1 MATPSMLPQWAY
13 MHIAGQ
19 DASEYLSPGLVQFA
33 RATDTYFNLGN
44 KFRNPTVAPTHDV
57 TTDRS
62 QRLML
67 RFVPVDRE
75 DNTYSY
81 KVRYTLAVGD
91 NRVLDMASTFFDIRG
106 VLDRG
111 PSFKP
116 YSGTAYNSLAPKG
129 APNASQWIAKGVPTA
144 AAAGNGEEEHET
156 EEKTAT
162 YTFANAPVKAEAQI
176 TKEGLPIGLE
186 ISAENESKPIYADKL
201 YQPEPQ
207 VGDETWTDLD
217 GKTEEY
223 GGRALKPT
231 TNMKPCYGSYAKPT
245 NLKGGQAKPKNSE
258 PSSEKIEY
266 DIDMEFFDNTSQRT
280 NFSPKI
286 VMYAENVGLET
297 PDTHVVYK
305 PGTEDTSSEANL
317 GQQSMPN
324 RPNYIGFRDNFIGL
338 MYYNSTGNMGVL
350 AGQASQLNAVVD
362 LQDRNTELS
371 YQLLLDSLGDRTRYF
386 SMWNQAVDSYDPDV
400 RVIENHGVEDEL
412 PNYCFPL
419 DGIGVPTTSYKSIV
433 PNGEDNNNWKEPEV
447 NGTSEI
453 GQGNLFAM
461 EINLQANLWRSFLYS
476 NVALYLPDSYKY
488 TPSNVT
494 LPENKNTYDYMNGR
508 VVPPSLVDTYVNIG
522 ARWSLDAM
530 DNVNPFNHH
539 RNAGLRYRSML
550 LGNGRYVPFHIQ
562 VPQKFFAVKNLLLL
576 PGSYTYEWNFR
587 KDVNMVLQSSLG
599 NDLRVDGA
607 SISFTSINLYATFF
621 PMAHNTASTLEAM
634 LRNDTNDQ
642 SFNDYLSAANM
653 LYPIP
658 ANATNI
664 PISIPSRNWAAFR
677 GWSFTRLKT
686 KETPSLGSGFDPY
699 FVYSGSIPYLDG
711 TFYLNHTFKKVSI
724 MFDSSVS
731 WPGNDRLLSP
741 NEFEIKRTVDG
752 EGYNVAQ
759 CNMTKDWFLVQM
771 LANYN
776 IGYQGFYI
784 PEGYKDRM
792 YSFFR
797 NFQPMSRQVV
807 DEVNYKDF
815 KAVAIPY
822 QHNNSGFVGYMAPTM
837 RQGQPYPA
845 NYPYP
850 LIGTTAVNSVTQKK
864 FLCDRTMWRIP
875 FSSNFMSMGA
885 LTDLGQNMLYANS
898 AHALD
903 MTFEVDPMDEPTLLY
918 LLFEVFDVVRVHQPH
933 RGIIEAVYLRTPFSA
948 GNATT

>member
-1 MATPSMLPQWAY
+1 MATPSMMPQWSY

-33 RATDTYFNLGN
+33 RATDTYFSLGN

-62 QRLML
+62 QRLTL

-75 DNTYSY
+75 DTAYSY
-81 KVRYTLAVGD
+81 KVRFTLAVGD
-91 NRVLDMASTFFDIRG
+91 NRVLDMASTYFDIRG
-106 VLDRG
+106 MLDRG

-129 APNASQWIAKGVPTA
+129 APNPSQWITNG
-144 AAAGNGEEEHET
+144 GN
-156 EEKTAT
+156 KTNS
-162 YTFANAPVKAEAQI
+162 FGQAPF
-176 TKEGLPIGLE
+176 IGLGQNVTKDG
-186 ISAENESKPIYADKL
+186 IQVGTDSDKGDAAIYADKT

-207 VGDETWTDLD
+207 VGVNQWNQNP
-217 GKTEEY
+217 TENAA
-223 GGRALKPT
+223 GRILKST
-231 TNMKPCYGSYAKPT
+231 TPMQPCYGSYAQPT
-245 NLKGGQAKPKNSE
+245 NVHGGQVKITSEADPTGAANVTMNFFNVASDNGSNDPK
-258 PSSEKIEY
+258 
-266 DIDMEFFDNTSQRT
+266 
-280 NFSPKI
+280 
-286 VMYAENVGLET
+286 VVLYAEDVNLEA
-297 PDTHVVYK
+297 PDTHLVFKPSVVNDARSAE
-305 PGTEDTSSEANL
+305 TLL
-317 GQQSMPN
+317 GQQAAPN

-371 YQLLLDSLGDRTRYF
+371 YQLMLDALGDRSRYF

-400 RVIENHGVEDEL
+400 RIIENHGVEDEL

-419 DGIGVPTTSYKSIV
+419 
-433 PNGEDNNNWKEPEV
+433 N
-447 NGTSEI
+447 
-453 GQGNLFAM
+453 GQGISNTYKGVKRNTGDTGWEKDTNVEETNEISIGNIFAM
-461 EINLQANLWRSFLYS
+461 EINLAANLWRNFLFS

-488 TPSNVT
+488 TPANVE
-494 LPENKNTYDYMNGR
+494 LPANKNSYDYMNGR
-508 VVPPSLVDTYVNIG
+508 VTSPSALDTYVNIG
-522 ARWSLDAM
+522 ARWSPDPM

-562 VPQKFFAVKNLLLL
+562 VPQKFFAIKNLLLL

-587 KDVNMVLQSSLG
+587 KDVNMILQSTLG

-607 SISFTSINLYATFF
+607 SVRFDSINLYASFF

-642 SFNDYLSAANM
+642 SFNDYLCAANM

-658 ANATNI
+658 ANATSV

-686 KETPSLGSGFDPY
+686 RETPSLGSGFDPY

-731 WPGNDRLLSP
+731 WPGNDRLLTP
-741 NEFEIKRTVDG
+741 NEFEIKRSVDG

-759 CNMTKDWFLVQM
+759 SNMTKDWFLIQM
-771 LANYN
+771 LSHYN
-776 IGYQGFYI
+776 IGYQGFYV
-784 PEGYKDRM
+784 PESYKDRM

-807 DEVNYKDF
+807 DPVNYTKY
-815 KAVAIPY
+815 KEVTLPY
-822 QHNNSGFVGYMAPTM
+822 QHNNSGFVGYMGPTM
-837 RQGQPYPA
+837 REGQAYPA

-850 LIGTTAVNSVTQKK
+850 LIGKTAVTSLTQKK
-864 FLCDRTMWRIP
+864 FLCDRVMWRIP

-918 LLFEVFDVVRVHQPH
+918 VLFEVFDVVRIHQPH
-933 RGIIEAVYLRTPFSA
+933 RGVIEAVYLRTPFSA

>member
-62 QRLML
+62 QRLTL

-91 NRVLDMASTFFDIRG
+91 NRVLDMASTYFDIRG

-129 APNASQWIAKGVPTA
+129 APNTCQWKYKDANNA
-144 AAAGNGEEEHET
+144 D
-156 EEKTAT
+156 KTST
-162 YTFANAPVKAEAQI
+162 YGNAPVKGIAI
-176 TKEGLPIGLE
+176 SKDGLQTGTD
-186 ISAENESKPIYADKL
+186 SDGQAVYAKKTFE
-201 YQPEPQ
+201 PEPQ
-207 VGDETWTDLD
+207 VGDPEWVDTTAT
-217 GKTEEY
+217 TEKY
-223 GGRALKPT
+223 GGRALKAET
-231 TNMKPCYGSYAKPT
+231 KMKPCYGSFAKPT
-245 NLKGGQAKPKNSE
+245 NVEGGQSKTRTTTINNVEGEE
-258 PSSEKIEY
+258 P
-266 DIDMEFFDNTSQRT
+266 DIDMVFFDDKNTQAAGLA
-280 NFSPKI
+280 PEI
-286 VMYAENVGLET
+286 VLYTENVDLDT
-297 PDTHVVYK
+297 PDTHIVYK
-305 PGTEDTSSEANL
+305 AGTDDSSSSINL
-317 GQQSMPN
+317 GQQAMPN
-324 RPNYIGFRDNFIGL
+324 RPNYIGFRDNFIGV

-400 RVIENHGVEDEL
+400 RIIENHGVEDEL

-419 DGIGVPTTSYKSIV
+419 DAVGRTDSYQCIKAKDENQNTTWEKDTDANES
-433 PNGEDNNNWKEPEV
+433 N
-447 NGTSEI
+447 EI
-453 GQGNLFAM
+453 AKGNPFAM

-476 NVALYLPDSYKY
+476 NVCLYLPDSYKY
-488 TPSNVT
+488 TPANVT
-494 LPENKNTYDYMNGR
+494 LPTNTNTYDYMNGR
-508 VVPPSLVDTYVNIG
+508 VVAPSLVDAYINIG
-522 ARWSLDAM
+522 ARWSLDPM

-562 VPQKFFAVKNLLLL
+562 VPQKFFAIKNLLLL

-587 KDVNMVLQSSLG
+587 KDVNMILQSSLG
-599 NDLRVDGA
+599 NDLRTDGA
-607 SISFTSINLYATFF
+607 TIQYTSINLYATFF

-658 ANATNI
+658 ANATNV

-731 WPGNDRLLSP
+731 WPGNDRLLTP

-771 LANYN
+771 LSHYN

-807 DEVNYKDF
+807 DQVNYKDYLGVTL
-815 KAVAIPY
+815 AY
-822 QHNNSGFVGYMAPTM
+822 QHNNSGFVGYLAPTM

-850 LIGTTAVNSVTQKK
+850 LIGKTAVNSVTQKK
-864 FLCDRTMWRIP
+864 FLCDRVMWRIP

-903 MTFEVDPMDEPTLLY
+903 MNFEVDPMDESTLLY
-918 LLFEVFDVVRVHQPH
+918 VVFEVFDVVRVH
-933 RGIIEAVYLRTPFSA
+933 
-948 GNATT
+948 

>member
-1 MATPSMLPQWAY
+1 MLPQWAY

-33 RATDTYFNLGN
+33 RATDTYFSLGN

-62 QRLML
+62 QRLTL

-91 NRVLDMASTFFDIRG
+91 NRVLDMASTYFDIRG

-116 YSGTAYNSLAPKG
+116 YSGTAYNALAPKA
-129 APNASQWIAKGVPTA
+129 APNPSQWYETTEGTNGNADATTTKHSFGLSAMKGDNIAA
-144 AAAGNGEEEHET
+144 
-156 EEKTAT
+156 
-162 YTFANAPVKAEAQI
+162 
-176 TKEGLPIGLE
+176 EGLQIGTD
-186 ISAENESKPIYADKL
+186 STSGTDTPIYADKL

-207 VGDETWTDLD
+207 IGEESWTDND
-217 GKTEEY
+217 GTNEKF
-223 GGRALKPT
+223 GGRVLKPD
-231 TNMKPCYGSYAKPT
+231 TNMKPCYGSFAKPT
-245 NLKGGQAKPKNSE
+245 NNKGGQAKQKATE
-258 PSSEKIEY
+258 GTAVDY
-266 DIDMEFFDNTSQRT
+266 DVDMNFFDGRDAAA
-280 NFSPKI
+280 NFTPE
-286 VMYAENVGLET
+286 VVLYAENVDLET
-297 PDTHVVYK
+297 PDTHIVYK
-305 PGTEDTSSEANL
+305 PGTSDLSSHVNL
-317 GQQSMPN
+317 GQQAMPN

-400 RVIENHGVEDEL
+400 RIIENHGIEDEL
-412 PNYCFPL
+412 PNYCFPI
-419 DGIGVPTTSYKSIV
+419 DAVGITRTYQGIKVQNGTGTGTTWEKDTEVSTANEIGIG
-433 PNGEDNNNWKEPEV
+433 NN
-447 NGTSEI
+447 
-453 GQGNLFAM
+453 LAM
-461 EINLQANLWRSFLYS
+461 EINIQANLWRNFLYA

-488 TPSNVT
+488 TPANVT
-494 LPENKNTYDYMNGR
+494 LPTNTNTYDYMNGR
-508 VVPPSLVDTYVNIG
+508 VVAPSLVDAYINIG
-522 ARWSLDAM
+522 ARWSLDPM

-562 VPQKFFAVKNLLLL
+562 VPQKFFAIKSLLLL

-587 KDVNMVLQSSLG
+587 KDVNMILQSSLG
-599 NDLRVDGA
+599 NDLRTDGA
-607 SISFTSINLYATFF
+607 SIQFTSINLYATFF

-658 ANATNI
+658 ANATNV

-686 KETPSLGSGFDPY
+686 RETPSLGSGFDPY

-724 MFDSSVS
+724 TFDSSVS
-731 WPGNDRLLSP
+731 WPGNDRLLTP

-771 LANYN
+771 LAHYN
-776 IGYQGFYI
+776 IGYQGFHV

-807 DEVNYKDF
+807 DEVNYKDYQ
-815 KAVAIPY
+815 AVTLAY
-822 QHNNSGFVGYMAPTM
+822 QHNNSGFVGYLAPTM

-850 LIGTTAVNSVTQKK
+850 LIGKSAVTSVTQKK
-864 FLCDRTMWRIP
+864 FLCDRVMWRIP

-903 MTFEVDPMDEPTLLY
+903 MNFEVDPMDESTLLY
-918 LLFEVFDVVRVHQPH
+918 VVFEVFDVVRVHQPH
-933 RGIIEAVYLRTPFSA
+933 RGVIEAVYLRTPFSA

>member
-75 DNTYSY
+75 DNTYAY

-129 APNASQWIAKGVPTA
+129 APNTSQWLNKGDEED
-144 AAAGNGEEEHET
+144 GEDDQQ
-156 EEKTAT
+156 AT
-162 YTFANAPVKAEAQI
+162 YTFGNAPVKAEAEI

-186 ISAENESKPIYADKL
+186 VPSEGGPKPIYADKL

-207 VGDETWTDLD
+207 VGEESWTDTD
-217 GKTEEY
+217 GTDEKY
-223 GGRALKPT
+223 GGRALKPET
-231 TNMKPCYGSYAKPT
+231 KMKPCYGSFAKPT
-245 NLKGGQAKPKNSE
+245 NVKGGQAKVKKE
-258 PSSEKIEY
+258 EEGKVEY
-266 DIDMEFFDNTSQRT
+266 DIDMNFFDLRSQMT
-280 NFSPKI
+280 GLKPKI
-286 VMYAENVGLET
+286 VMYAENVDLET

-305 PGTEDTSSEANL
+305 PGASDASSHANL

-419 DGIGVPTTSYKSIV
+419 DGVGPRIDSYKGIET
-433 PNGEDNNNWKEPEV
+433 NGDETTTWKDLEPK
-447 NGTSEI
+447 GISEI
-453 GQGNLFAM
+453 AKGNPFAM

-488 TPSNVT
+488 TPANVT
-494 LPENKNTYDYMNGR
+494 LPTNTNTYDYMNGR

-658 ANATNI
+658 ANATNV

-776 IGYQGFYI
+776 IGYQGFYV

-807 DEVNYKDF
+807 DEINYKDY
-815 KAVAIPY
+815 KAVAVPY

-837 RQGQPYPA
+837 RQGQAYPA

-850 LIGTTAVNSVTQKK
+850 LIGTTAVTSVTQKK

-885 LTDLGQNMLYANS
+885 LTDLGQNLLYANS

-933 RGIIEAVYLRTPFSA
+933 RGVIEAVYLRTPFSA

>member
-1 MATPSMLPQWAY
+1 MATPSMMPQWAY

-33 RATDTYFNLGN
+33 RATDTYFSMGN

-129 APNASQWIAKGVPTA
+129 APNTSQWIVTTNRDNAVTTTTNTFGIASMKGD
-144 AAAGNGEEEHET
+144 N
-156 EEKTAT
+156 
-162 YTFANAPVKAEAQI
+162 I
-176 TKEGLPIGLE
+176 TKEGLQIGKDITTTE
-186 ISAENESKPIYADKL
+186 GEEKPIYADKT

-207 VGDETWTDLD
+207 VGEESWTDTD
-217 GKTEEY
+217 VTNEKF
-223 GGRALKPT
+223 GGRALKPA
-231 TNMKPCYGSYAKPT
+231 TNMKPCYGSFARPT
-245 NLKGGQAKPKNSE
+245 NIKGGQAKNRKVKPTTEGGVETEE
-258 PSSEKIEY
+258 P
-266 DIDMEFFDNTSQRT
+266 DIDMEFFDGRDAVAGALA
-280 NFSPKI
+280 PEI
-286 VMYAENVGLET
+286 VLYTENVNLET
-297 PDTHVVYK
+297 PDSHVVYK
-305 PGTEDTSSEANL
+305 PGTSDNSHANL
-317 GQQSMPN
+317 GQQAMPN
-324 RPNYIGFRDNFIGL
+324 RPNYIGFRDNFVGL

-400 RVIENHGVEDEL
+400 RIIENHGIEDEL

-419 DGIGVPTTSYKSIV
+419 DGIGPGNRYQGIKVKTDDT
-433 PNGEDNNNWKEPEV
+433 NGWEKDANVATANEIAIGNN
-447 NGTSEI
+447 
-453 GQGNLFAM
+453 LAM
-461 EINLQANLWRSFLYS
+461 EINIQANLWRSFLYS
-476 NVALYLPDSYKY
+476 NVALYLPDVYKY
-488 TPSNVT
+488 TPPNIT
-494 LPENKNTYDYMNGR
+494 LPTNTNTYEYMNGR
-508 VVPPSLVDTYVNIG
+508 VVSPSLVDSYINIG
-522 ARWSLDAM
+522 ARWSLDPM

-599 NDLRVDGA
+599 NDLRTDGA
-607 SISFTSINLYATFF
+607 TISFTSINLYATFF

-664 PISIPSRNWAAFR
+664 PISIPSRNLAAFR

-807 DEVNYKDF
+807 DEVNYTDY
-815 KAVAIPY
+815 KAVTLPY
-822 QHNNSGFVGYMAPTM
+822 QHNNSGFVGYLAPTM
-837 RQGQPYPA
+837 RQGEPYPA

-850 LIGTTAVNSVTQKK
+850 LIGTTAVKSVTQKK

-933 RGIIEAVYLRTPFSA
+933 RGVIEAVYLRTPFSA